1 MKTPWDYEITNT
13 SLPPIIDATEF
24 DAITGGVMSSTTEQN
39 TTKLAGVSS
48 AIRNHCGWHV
58 SPSRTCV
65 FTGNGEGRLL
75 VLPAM
80 AVTTVEYVR
89 IDGEDAEFEWMS
101 NGLVRLKSGRFPD
114 SWRSVECRYT
124 AGYDS
129 DPVLGEIVAQIAS
142 NALAAAPG
150 IAEEHAG
157 SVGATY
163 NKTGDGITG
172 GVSLLDRDKALLAP
186 YKLVRAW

>member
-24 DAITGGVMSSTTEQN
+24 DAITGGVMSSTTEQK
-39 TTKLAGVSS
+39 TKKLEGVSS
-48 AIRNHCGWHV
+48 AIRDYCGWHV

-65 FTGNGEGRLL
+65 FTGTGEGRLL

-80 AVTTVEYVR
+80 AVASVEYVR
-89 IDGEDAEFEWMS
+89 IDGEDVEFEWLS

-129 DPVLGEIVAQIAS
+129 TSVLGEIVAQIAS

-150 IAEEHAG
+150 VANERAG
-157 SVGATY
+157 DVSITY
-163 NKTGDGITG
+163 NQTGSGITG
-172 GVSLLDRDKALLAP
+172 GVSLLPRDYALLAP
-186 YKLVRAW
+186 YKLIQAR

>member
-13 SLPPIIDATEF
+13 SLPPIIDASEF
-24 DAITGGVMSSTTEQN
+24 DAITGGVMSSTTEQK
-39 TTKLAGVSS
+39 TKKLEGVSS
-48 AIRNHCGWHV
+48 AIRDFCGWHV

-65 FTGNGEGRLL
+65 FVGTGEGKML

-80 AVTTVEYVR
+80 FVSSIEYVR
-89 IDGEDAEFEWMS
+89 IDGEDAEFEWQS

-124 AGYDS
+124 AGVDS
-129 DPVLGEIVAQIAS
+129 SSVLGEIVAQIAG

-172 GVSLLDRDKALLAP
+172 GVSLLTRDKALLAP